1 MSKISILIER
11 SYQNQLAFAKFLQK
25 EVFVAESEK
34 KKMIKLILCV
44 AALFPGFEETFCNNL
59 LLRLAGNKH
68 VKEMMIT
75 LIFERVTDSTSFLRP
90 T

>member
-1 MSKISILIER
+1 MNKITALIDR
-11 SYQNQLAFAKFLQK
+11 SYQNQLVFAKFLQK
-25 EVFVAESEK
+25 EVLVDKSEK

-44 AALFPGFEETFCNNL
+44 AALFPVFEEAFCNKL

-68 VKEMMIT
+68 VKEMIFT
-75 LIFERVTDSTSFLRP
+75 LIFERVTDSMSFLRP